1 MNSSPVPAGIITPRE
16 MIQRLN
22 ESIIGQEDAKKALS
36 VAFWKQ
42 QMRARGKAL
51 PSSGLLLYGP
61 TGCGKTALVQEAAK
75 IADLPV
81 LVFDATTLS
90 EAGYR
95 GRDAADMIVD
105 LVERYGRERATYGVI
120 FLDEVDKLAAVKGN
134 EYRAAYSRGTQ
145 HSLLKIVEG
154 CETMA
159 NGSPFLTHNILFIFG
174 GAFTGLW
181 AEKMKYKVRNC
192 IGFER
197 EKAAVSDEVIAEL
210 SADDFI
216 AYGMEPEL
224 MGRIG
229 RCVAI
234 HELSDEELKQ
244 ILLKSKLSVFQ
255 KYQTF
260 FRSYQRDL
268 DMNEETVEWLIRS
281 TRERGLGARGLN
293 TLVEEWVETKL
304 VELSEAI

>member
-1 MNSSPVPAGIITPRE
+1 MAGKRIKKKKLKFDTCPLCGKPIPSDPDKRVVGRTGQAVCAECFLTSKRILAMPRNQNSTHDSTNIITPRE
-16 MIQRLN
+16 MVRRLD
-22 ESIIGQEDAKKALS
+22 EAIIGQEEAKQALS

-51 PSSGLLLYGP
+51 PNSGLLLYGP

-105 LVERYGRERATYGVI
+105 LVERCGQERATYGVI

-154 CETMA
+154 CDTMA
-159 NGSPFLTHNILFIFG
+159 D
-174 GAFTGLW
+174 GA
-181 AEKMKYKVRNC
+181 
-192 IGFER
+192 
-197 EKAAVSDEVIAEL
+197 SDA
-210 SADDFI
+210 
-216 AYGMEPEL
+216 
-224 MGRIG
+224 
-229 RCVAI
+229 
-234 HELSDEELKQ
+234 H
-244 ILLKSKLSVFQ
+244 
-255 KYQTF
+255 
-260 FRSYQRDL
+260 
-268 DMNEETVEWLIRS
+268 
-281 TRERGLGARGLN
+281 
-293 TLVEEWVETKL
+293 
-304 VELSEAI
+304 